1 MIEIREFRRMFEDGK
16 RYLEGACTI
25 QELHGSSAAV
35 ATAVRFWG
43 GHPAIGQVALDWSR
57 MIDRYWNECS
67 HHSDPLSKREFLAWL
82 ERQLGVL
89 RSGCWS
95 AKGSSASQA

>member
-1 MIEIREFRRMFEDGK
+1 MIEIREFRQMLEDGG
-16 RYLEGACTI
+16 RYLEGACSI
-25 QELHGSSAAV
+25 QELYGSSVDV

-67 HHSDPLSKREFLAWL
+67 HHSDPLSKQEFLEWL
-82 ERQLGVL
+82 DWQLGVL
-89 RSGCWS
+89 GTGRWP